1 MKYKLLFILILGFI
15 LSPLKAQ
22 TIVGAS
28 DKAKHRIEKFRAE
41 RMTYIKSQVALTD
54 AEVQKLNEIL
64 EAIDTK
70 KFKIW
75 SQMIDIHKAVTQE
88 KKVTD
93 DEYIQKLRLLVDLE
107 RSQALLQEELGLEI
121 QKVFSPE
128 KSYHTYVAIK
138 HFYTKLK
145 RHDRKATVCKCTKK
159 CTCK

>member
-1 MKYKLLFILILGFI
+1 MKYKLLFILMLGFI

-75 SQMIDIHKAVTQE
+75 SQMIDIHKSVTQE

-121 QKVFSPE
+121 QKVFFS
-128 KSYHTYVAIK
+128 
-138 HFYTKLK
+138 
-145 RHDRKATVCKCTKK
+145 
-159 CTCK
+159 

>member
-1 MKYKLLFILILGFI
+1 
-15 LSPLKAQ
+15 
-22 TIVGAS
+22 
-28 DKAKHRIEKFRAE
+28 
-41 RMTYIKSQVALTD
+41 MTYIKSQVALTD

-75 SQMIDIHKAVTQE
+75 SQMIDIHKSVTQE

-121 QKVFSPE
+121 QKVFFS
-128 KSYHTYVAIK
+128 
-138 HFYTKLK
+138 
-145 RHDRKATVCKCTKK
+145 
-159 CTCK
+159 